1 MKTHRTYNWWKNF
14 IIYLLVCLVCGWIVY
29 LHSYDIFNYQYY
41 IVLFFPNLLILYA
54 CIKYVNKQVYD
65 FKIMVGLMAL
75 FYLPSSFFVS
85 FAEVIF
91 ILLLKS

>member
-1 MKTHRTYNWWKNF
+1 MKTHKSYNWLKNF

-29 LHSYDIFNYQYY
+29 INSYDILNYQYY
-41 IVLFFPNLLILYA
+41 LVLFFPNLLILFAY
-54 CIKYVNKQVYD
+54 IKYVKQVYD

-85 FAEVIF
+85 IAEVIF